1 MRAILA
7 GPERERDRL
16 RRDLAGR
23 AIEVAAEF
31 ATVREA
37 RASRVEAD
45 VIVTAAGARP
55 GSEADDPIAVETL
68 TTREVQVLELLAEGL
83 SNRRIAER
91 LAISDQTVKFH
102 LASIMGKLGTSN
114 RVETVRRAVRRGIIA
129 L

>member
-7 GPERERDRL
+7 GPARERDRL

-23 AIEVAAEF
+23 GIEVVAEF
-31 ATVREA
+31 DTVGEGL
-37 RASRVEAD
+37 ASRVEAD
-45 VIVTAAGARP
+45 VIVTAADARS
-55 GSEADDPIAVETL
+55 GREIEDSITVEAL
-68 TTREVQVLELLAEGL
+68 TTREIQVLELLAEGL

-114 RVETVRRAVRRGIIA
+114 RLETVRRAVRRGLIA